1 METIARD
8 IDSDRT
14 ISTSLPAAQDDNRR
28 PALAVGRSVFPP
40 DAVARIFRP
49 SRSVMTSGRARP
61 KGWRLAFER
70 RTPPYIEWLMGWTA
84 GRDTLAQVELN
95 FPTLESAIAYAE
107 RQGLAYVVEGGPDH
121 AERRERAERQSA
133 SEQAFGDV
141 LSAYLS
147 LAWLQTRYGLGGPP
161 ALIDLE
167 PALVN
172 PAAVF
177 SSPSHVVADPALT
190 LQNKRDILRRW
201 AWDEYLWDLATAEGM
216 PEGERP
222 SCLHEVELALLAVE
236 EKADENLIATA
247 VPDATGARQAA

>member
-121 AERRERAERQSA
+121 AE
-133 SEQAFGDV
+133 
-141 LSAYLS
+141 
-147 LAWLQTRYGLGGPP
+147 TRDGLGGPP

-167 PALVN
+167 RALVN

-247 VPDATGARQAA
+247 VPDATGARPAA